1 MIEFESNLDKGIC
14 MFTPAMLAQ
23 QKLTLGDLPPSVYDH
38 ETQTRKFLGDETAP
52 PLVPDTQF
60 DGESS

>member
-1 MIEFESNLDKGIC
+1 MSSQERSKI
-14 MFTPAMLAQ
+14 TPAMLAKL
-23 QKLTLGDLPPSVYDH
+23 KLTLSDLGDSNYDH
-38 ETQTRKFLGDETAP
+38 ETQTRKFEEGEAP